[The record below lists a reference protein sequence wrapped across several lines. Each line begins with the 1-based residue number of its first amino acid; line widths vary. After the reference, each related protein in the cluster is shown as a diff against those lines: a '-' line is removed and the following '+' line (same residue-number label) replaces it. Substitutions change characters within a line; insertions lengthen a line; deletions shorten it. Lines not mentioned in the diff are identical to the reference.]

1 MATKRRA
8 PAKKDILESGT
19 IKRAEEIVNNDEN
32 IPPIV
37 NDSLK
42 ALKSEIENLR
52 TVNKAHDSKVTQ
64 SLNKP
69 ADKGHHPAVTGL
81 SIGGAKE
88 VLDYIYGMGFAIDAA
103 TLAHMSKVVL
113 TNNCPLNECTL
124 VLNQTLYPSYIVNII
139 D

>member
-1 MATKRRA
+1 MATKGKM
-8 PAKKDILESGT
+8 PAKRDILESGI
-19 IKRAEEIVNNDEN
+19 IKRADEIVSHDGN

-37 NDSLK
+37 KDSLK

-88 VLDYIYGMGFAIDAA
+88 VLDYIFGMGFAGDAA
-103 TLAHMSKVVL
+103 TLGFLAL
-113 TNNCPLNECTL
+113 PA
-124 VLNQTLYPSYIVNII
+124 I
-139 D
+139 DGGITAMIATAAAFLARGSGEKKKK